1 MLADFAHTLTPALVA
16 CGAGLVIFPFLSPT
30 RPAARIFALGVAATL
45 LVIYMAWRV
54 TASLPA
60 AGLTADFVIGGV
72 FLALEVASLL
82 AALLLLFFLTRTS
95 NRTPEV
101 ERNRAWL
108 ASLPAPLVDVFICT
122 YNEERSIVERTMIG
136 ARAMDYANF
145 RVWVLD
151 DGRRAWLR
159 DLSAELGCHYL
170 TRADNAHA
178 KAGNINHALAHVA
191 ALPQPPAFISI
202 LDADFVPRSQFLT
215 RALCLFRAPDTAI
228 VQTPQ
233 HFINPDPIQINLS
246 AAHAW
251 PDDQRFFFDVIL
263 PSKDAWGA
271 AFCCGTSSVIRL
283 EHLAKIGGFPTDSVT
298 EDYLLTLRLKEH
310 GFKTVYLNEPL
321 TLGLA
326 PEGVKEY
333 LTQRGRWCL
342 GLMQI
347 ARGRSGP
354 LSKSSRLTF
363 IDRLSLIDAFL
374 GWTAV
379 YYAKAFG
386 LIIPALYLLLG
397 VRCVAAD
404 LGELL
409 AYFLPYFVWQTM
421 TMAWISR
428 GRAMA
433 VMSDVTQLIALP
445 TILRAAVV
453 GLVRP
458 AGQKFHV
465 TAKGGDRSQS
475 FIEWS
480 LFKIYAALLLI
491 NVAGLVVTTQS
502 FWGSGPAP
510 EDSLAFAWSWF
521 NTLILTI
528 VCFVCIEKPRHRK
541 AERFRATGVLP
552 LEFDGLRQAFQLA
565 DISITGARLIG
576 CPPAPVGAQ
585 GGCQLD
591 GGLVSCSIGRAV
603 DGGFTISFDES
614 LPTRIQAVRN
624 FYEHDYVKP
633 FGDIGAA
640 GVTRALVRRLVE

>member
-16 CGAGLVIFPFLSPT
+16 CGAGLVIFPWLSPT
-30 RPAARIFALGVAATL
+30 STVARIFALGVAATL
-45 LVIYMAWRV
+45 LVVYMAWRI
-54 TASLPA
+54 TASLPP
-60 AGLTADFVIGGV
+60 AGLTADFIIGIV
-72 FLALEVASLL
+72 FLAMEVASLL
-82 AALLLLFFLTRTS
+82 AALLLLFFLSRTS

-108 ASLPAPLVDVFICT
+108 ASLPPPLVDVFICT

-151 DGRRAWLR
+151 DGRREWLR
-159 DLSAELGCHYL
+159 DLSAELGCRYL
-170 TRADNAHA
+170 TRPDNAHA
-178 KAGNINHALAHVA
+178 KAGNINHALSHVA
-191 ALPQPPAFISI
+191 ALPERPAFISI
-202 LDADFVPRSQFLT
+202 LDADFVPRPQFLA
-215 RALCLFRAPDTAI
+215 RALCLFREPDTAI

-263 PSKDAWGA
+263 ASKDAWGA

-283 EHLAKIGGFPTDSVT
+283 EHLEKIGGFPTDSVT
-298 EDYLLTLRLKEH
+298 EDYLLTLRLKER
-310 GFKTVYLNEPL
+310 GFRTVYLNEPL

-386 LIIPALYLLLG
+386 LVIPALYLLLG
-397 VRCVAAD
+397 IRCVAAD

-409 AYFLPYFVWQTM
+409 AFFLPYFVWQTM

-453 GLVRP
+453 GLVQP

-502 FWGSGPAP
+502 FWGTGPAP

-521 NTLILTI
+521 NTIILTI

-541 AERFRATGVLP
+541 AERFQTSGVLP
-552 LEFDGLRQAFQLA
+552 LEFDGSRQSFQLA

-576 CPPAPVGAQ
+576 CPPAAAGAR
-585 GGCQLD
+585 GVCQLD
-591 GGLVSCSIGRAV
+591 GGLIPCSIARAV
-603 DGGFTISFDES
+603 DGGFTITFDES
-614 LPTRIQAVRN
+614 LAARIQAVRN
-624 FYEHDYVKP
+624 FYQHDYVKP
-633 FGDIGAA
+633 FGDIGAV